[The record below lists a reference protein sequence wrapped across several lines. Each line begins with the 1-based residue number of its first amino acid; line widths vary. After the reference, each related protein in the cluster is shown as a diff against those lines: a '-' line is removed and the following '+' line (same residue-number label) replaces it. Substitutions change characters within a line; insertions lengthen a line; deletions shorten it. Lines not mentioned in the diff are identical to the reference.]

1 MSWIVQRK
9 NFHERKKKEYAARRD
24 MMWNWPIKAFVLS
37 TRWNN
42 IMQQLPKSP
51 PSEVEKQLLLSHIEN
66 FKLFFKINYSKLY
79 LIHSVLNEKYPQLF
93 HFHPWSYDTWNVFRL
108 INLLVKDSALT
119 SSWVIKM
126 WFIVSKSI
134 HWRT

>member
-9 NFHERKKKEYAARRD
+9 NFHERKKKEYAAWRD

-93 HFHPWSYDTWNVFRL
+93 HFHLWSYDTWNVFRL